1 MIVKKFEAETMPL
14 AMKKV
19 KQEMGVQ
26 AIILNSRKKKTKGIF
41 GLFKKIRIEITA
53 AIESGPPE
61 AGHTVSEKDVPPRT
75 SAGAGEQQ
83 RKETV
88 RAPSSDPARAAKEE
102 PETENHIS
110 AFLEH
115 ELNPEILQEIRKEEN
130 EAAPF
135 WGRVRDH
142 LHKGITEIPAA
153 SRPGDNK
160 YIHLIGP
167 TGVGKT
173 TTAAKL
179 AANAIL
185 DDNLSVGFITTDTY
199 RIAAIEQ
206 LRTYARLLDI
216 PMEVVYNLEDYR
228 KAREEMKDKDLV
240 IIDTAGRNYKD
251 SSYVSELQKI
261 IDFEEEADTILV
273 LSMTSKFKDIESVY
287 KRFSEVPLHSLI
299 FTKMDESGS
308 FGAAVSL
315 AVKYKKSVSFVT
327 TGQNV
332 PDDITT
338 LPLSELTEQLLKEI
352 ETSE

>member
-14 AMKKV
+14 VMKKV
-19 KQEMGVQ
+19 KEEMGVQ
-26 AIILNSRKKKTKGIF
+26 AIILNSRKKKTKGVF

-53 AIESGPPE
+53 AIESEPPE
-61 AGHTVSEKDVPPRT
+61 TGHTVSEKDVPPRT
-75 SAGAGEQQ
+75 SPEAGGQQ

-88 RAPSSDPARAAKEE
+88 RPLSSASAKAAKEQ
-102 PETENHIS
+102 TEIS

-115 ELNPEILQEIRKEEN
+115 ELNPEILQEIRREKN
-130 EAAPF
+130 GTDPF

-142 LHKGITEIPAA
+142 LHKGITEIPAT
-153 SRPGDNK
+153 SRPGNNK

-206 LRTYARLLDI
+206 LRTYARLLNI

-240 IIDTAGRNYKD
+240 IVDTAGRNYKD

-261 IDFEEEADTILV
+261 IDFDEEADTILV
-273 LSMTSKFKDIESVY
+273 LSMTSKFKDIEAVY

-315 AVKYKKSVSFVT
+315 AVKYKKTVSFVT

-338 LPLSELTEQLLKEI
+338 LPLSELTEQMLKEI